1 MFFYFAC
8 VLDGFSRKVLVW
20 DLFST
25 MEGLNVEILVTRAKE
40 LHPDAHARIIH
51 DNGKQFS
58 SKDFLDLVSK
68 LELRETSTS
77 PFHPQ
82 SNGKVERFHKT
93 LKAEEVRRDAY
104 QDYSD
109 AKRKMSDWINYY
121 NSERLHSA
129 IGFLTPDEVFA
140 GKMEERLAER
150 RTKLYNAT
158 REREDYWANQPT

>member
-1 MFFYFAC
+1 
-8 VLDGFSRKVLVW
+8 
-20 DLFST
+20 

-40 LHPDAHARIIH
+40 LYPEAHARIIH
-51 DNGKQFS
+51 DDGKQFAS
-58 SKDFLDLVSK
+58 GNFIDLVAK
-68 LELRETSTS
+68 FELWETSTS

-109 AKRKMSDWINYY
+109 ARRKMSDWINYY

-140 GKMEERLAER
+140 GKMGERLAER

-158 REREDYWANQPT
+158 RDREVYWTNRPT

>member
-93 LKAEEVRRDAY
+93 LKA
-104 QDYSD
+104 
-109 AKRKMSDWINYY
+109 
-121 NSERLHSA
+121 
-129 IGFLTPDEVFA
+129 
-140 GKMEERLAER
+140 
-150 RTKLYNAT
+150 
-158 REREDYWANQPT
+158 